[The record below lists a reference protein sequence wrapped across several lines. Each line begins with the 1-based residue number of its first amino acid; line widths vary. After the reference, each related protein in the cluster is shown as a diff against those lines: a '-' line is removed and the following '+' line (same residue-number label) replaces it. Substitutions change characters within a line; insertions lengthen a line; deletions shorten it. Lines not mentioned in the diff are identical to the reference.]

1 LHEDVASGHGRA
13 DLGARGGFRFGSCGF
28 SCLAHVFFQLWP
40 VARIKQKPTAVA
52 SRGFLLNLFRSTSA
66 NGVGDYNDDDCHINS
81 L

>member
-1 LHEDVASGHGRA
+1 VTRQASSH
-13 DLGARGGFRFGSCGF
+13 LSIHPKIQLSIILFW
-28 SCLAHVFFQLWP
+28 LWP

-66 NGVGDYNDDDCHINS
+66 NGVGDYNDDDCHING

>member
-1 LHEDVASGHGRA
+1 MDWWIDGLMERRVR
-13 DLGARGGFRFGSCGF
+13 RFPIYPFIQKSNYP
-28 SCLAHVFFQLWP
+28 FFLFWLWP

-66 NGVGDYNDDDCHINS
+66 NGVGDYNDDDNQFSS

>member
-1 LHEDVASGHGRA
+1 MC
-13 DLGARGGFRFGSCGF
+13 LGDYDCDYDQALSRDDGII
-28 SCLAHVFFQLWP
+28 LIIIFFLILIIFWLWP

>member
-1 LHEDVASGHGRA
+1 
-13 DLGARGGFRFGSCGF
+13 
-28 SCLAHVFFQLWP
+28 VFFQLWP

>member
-1 LHEDVASGHGRA
+1 
-13 DLGARGGFRFGSCGF
+13 
-28 SCLAHVFFQLWP
+28 LWP

-66 NGVGDYNDDDCHINS
+66 NGVGDYNDDDCQFNG